1 MSELFGDIDWQGL
14 WEGAVEETVAYMPRV
29 LAALGILVLFWLL
42 YRTTRRLLAAVM
54 RRAHL
59 EPALTSLLLDSI
71 YKVVVYGFGIVMAAS
86 QLGID
91 VTAALTGI
99 GVAGIAVGFAAQDTI
114 ANMIAGFMIFWD
126 KPFRVGDWVVVAD
139 QYGMVKEITLRTT
152 RIRTNQNT
160 YVVIPNKKII
170 DEVLVNNSKQGEMRI
185 DLEIDIAYKES
196 IPEAREVILKA
207 IQGLKGV
214 AQDPEADVVVKECGS
229 SSIDLLMRVWINRSG
244 DEMPVRFRVMEAAK
258 LALDEAGI
266 QIPFPHL
273 QLFVDD
279 VEERVIEKVGQLRA

>member
-1 MSELFGDIDWQGL
+1 MREFFEDIDWQVL
-14 WEGAVEETVAYMPRV
+14 WQRTIEETLNYLPRIF
-29 LAALGILVLFWLL
+29 AAIGILVLFWVL
-42 YRTTRRLLAAVM
+42 YRTTRRLLGAVM
-54 RRAHL
+54 RRAHF

-71 YKVVVYGFGIVMAAS
+71 YKVVVYTFGVVMAAG

-126 KPFRVGDWVVVAD
+126 KPFRVGDWVKVAD
-139 QYGMVKEITLRTT
+139 QYGEVKEITLRTT

-170 DEVLVNNSKQGEMRI
+170 DEVLVNNSKQGEMRLDI
-185 DLEIDIAYKES
+185 GIGIAYKEF

-207 IQGLKGV
+207 VSDLPGV
-214 AQDPEADVVVKECGS
+214 APEPPPDIVVKECGS
-229 SSIDLLMRVWINRSG
+229 SSIDLLMRVWIDHSR
-244 DEMPVRFRVMEAAK
+244 DEMPVRYRVMEAAK

-273 QLFVDD
+273 QLFFDD
-279 VEERVIEKVGQLRA
+279 VEERVVEKFGKLRA